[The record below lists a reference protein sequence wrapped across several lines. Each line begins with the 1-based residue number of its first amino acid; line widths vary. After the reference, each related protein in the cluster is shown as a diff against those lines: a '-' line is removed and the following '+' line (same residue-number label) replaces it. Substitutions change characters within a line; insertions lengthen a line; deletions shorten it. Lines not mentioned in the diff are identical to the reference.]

1 MQSNGYGAQ
10 GNAPPPGPYGQ
21 QGGLPGMNYGG
32 VPRPGGQFA
41 QQRPMANPPGMQGA
55 PAMPRAVMGGAARQ
69 GSLPLPYGGVPG
81 QPPGMM
87 SNANAGAQGT
97 MAQGGMSSGMG
108 AAQRGVMLDRSQSQ
122 PVGLGQGGVP
132 ANLQRASSG
141 LPMPSAGVGMT
152 APRTVGMM
160 SSGPVPRA
168 YPTIGSQGDMNSLP
182 KMQGAGGLELGSSA
196 GMGGGLGGFNQDQKA
211 PGFDDSEFPTLGGG
225 GGGGMPQRVAS
236 FGNGYGMPGE
246 GHESVYDF
254 GKPQRDFSMEKEDFP
269 ALGGKGPGNM
279 GGLVPPQSLD
289 SKDGAGVSYPP
300 LARQSSGGVGFGT
313 QAPGRQGGAPGGFQF
328 EGGAPPPPVKS
339 SASPTGPSG
348 TLQKDRYGLL
358 GLLPVIR
365 MVNPNVSTLALG
377 ADLTMLGLNLN
388 SPDSLCKSFTLPWN
402 DSAPNND
409 LELTIPS
416 AYSQQVCR
424 CHPAVFAKFQQET
437 LFYIFY
443 SMPGEESQ
451 LFAADELVQRGWG
464 FHKEL
469 KAWLMRVAN
478 TEAANQTE
486 QGERGSFWVFDPI
499 AWDRVRKDNFTL
511 QYDQLETRPTVP
523 ARVETGLR

>member
-1 MQSNGYGAQ
+1 MQSNGYGPQ
-10 GNAPPPGPYGQ
+10 GNAPPTGPYGQ
-21 QGGLPGMNYGG
+21 QGGLPGMNYASM
-32 VPRPGGQFA
+32 PRPGAQFN
-41 QQRPMANPPGMQGA
+41 QQRPMTNPPGMQA
-55 PAMPRAVMGGAARQ
+55 TSAMPRAVVGGAARQ
-69 GSLPLPYGGVPG
+69 GSLPLPFGGVPG

-87 SNANAGAQGT
+87 GSSGAGAQGT
-97 MAQGGMSSGMG
+97 MAQGGMNAGMG
-108 AAQRGVMLDRSQSQ
+108 VAQRGMMLDRAQSQ
-122 PVGLGQGGVP
+122 PVGLGQGAVP
-132 ANLQRASSG
+132 NLPRASSG

-152 APRTVGMM
+152 APRVGGMM
-160 SSGPVPRA
+160 NSGPLPRA
-168 YPTIGSQGDMNSLP
+168 YPTIGSQGDVNGLP
-182 KMQGAGGLELGSSA
+182 KMQGGGPELDSAG
-196 GMGGGLGGFNQDQKA
+196 GMGGGLGGFAQDQKA
-211 PGFDDSEFPTLGGG
+211 LGFDDSEFPTLGGG
-225 GGGGMPQRVAS
+225 GMPQRVAS
-236 FGNGYGMPGE
+236 FGSGYGGMSGE
-246 GHESVYDF
+246 GYESVYDF
-254 GKPQRDFSMEKEDFP
+254 SKPQQDFSMEKEDFP

-279 GGLVPPQSLD
+279 GGLVPPQGFD
-289 SKDGAGVSYPP
+289 VKEGAGQSYPP
-300 LARQSSGGVGFGT
+300 LARQSLGGVGFGA
-313 QAPGRQGGAPGGFQF
+313 QAPGRQGVAPGGVQF
-328 EGGAPPPPVKS
+328 ESGTQQS
-339 SASPTGPSG
+339 SGKPSDAGPSG
-348 TLQKDRYGLL
+348 TSQMDRYGLL

-402 DSAPNND
+402 DSAPKND

-416 AYSQQVCR
+416 AYSQQVSR

-443 SMPGEESQ
+443 SMPGEDSQ

-478 TEAANQTE
+478 TEPANQTE
-486 QGERGSFWVFDPI
+486 QGERGSFWVFDPV

-523 ARVETGLR
+523 VRVETGLR